1 MDLNAANVTLN
12 MHNLAV
18 PPHSSCLRADVPL
31 GDPKSY
37 KTVELRGGIITAS

>member
-37 KTVELRGGIITAS
+37 KTVG